1 METLGGETLAHLI
14 DRSSPR
20 LPAAQ
25 VALLGVQL
33 CLAPEQARGGG
44 VDAAADVWGIG
55 AVLWEAAAGQRAFG
69 AGAEVDRDGYPQLVR
84 PATLLGRLRRA
95 PGTFTRAIDACP
107 PAVRLSGMTR
117 MKVGP
122 KGQVVIP
129 KPVRDELDIQPG
141 DEVLVDAVDGE
152 ARVRRPRSKRLLG
165 LLADPC
171 GPQGMEQFEADKRR
185 ELELEE
191 RKAERWLVD

>member
-1 METLGGETLAHLI
+1 
-14 DRSSPR
+14 
-20 LPAAQ
+20 
-25 VALLGVQL
+25 
-33 CLAPEQARGGG
+33 
-44 VDAAADVWGIG
+44 
-55 AVLWEAAAGQRAFG
+55 
-69 AGAEVDRDGYPQLVR
+69 
-84 PATLLGRLRRA
+84 
-95 PGTFTRAIDACP
+95 
-107 PAVRLSGMTR
+107 

-165 LLADPC
+165 LLADPR